1 MWDPF
6 PSNIGSCVLCFLWPV
21 SKSLIEAKPTSSM
34 ILMFGSNINLPIG
47 KNANSAFFSLIH
59 LFMVPFCQIEKMALK
74 SEEEKPPPPS
84 HTLTCGFIPEKPEKV
99 IKHNEDLCRT
109 KWPVS
114 AGERAGK
121 ARSWWGRAV
130 GSGIFLWVCKCVSVC
145 VHLTCLWKN
154 PVVGVVSWEYTSSLF
169 HLFHHTSP
177 NQSLTW
183 YSCHFARQPIAG
195 AIGDHVETPETV
207 GSPFVI
213 YI

>member
-1 MWDPF
+1 MWDLF
-6 PSNIGSCVLCFLWPV
+6 PSSIGSCVLCFLWPV
-21 SKSLIEAKPTSSM
+21 SKSLVEAKPASSM
-34 ILMFGSNINLPIG
+34 ILMFGSNVNLPVG
-47 KNANSAFFSLIH
+47 KNANSAFSPPIH
-59 LFMVPFCQIEKMALK
+59 LFMVPFCQIKKMALK
-74 SEEEKPPPPS
+74 SEEEKRPPPPS

-99 IKHNEDLCRT
+99 IKDNEDLCRT

-121 ARSWWGRAV
+121 ALSSWGRGV
-130 GSGIFLWVCKCVSVC
+130 VQESSSESVC
-145 VHLTCLWKN
+145 VCVHVTCLWKN

-195 AIGDHVETPETV
+195 AISDHVDTPETV

-213 YI
+213 YS